1 MAVVEGQRRFAAP
14 PERVFALLT
23 DPDVVASAMPAM
35 RSHSVIDDDHW
46 NAKVKPP
53 LPFAPSITIRFEVLG
68 RRPPEHAALHAH
80 GGGAD
85 VTSTFDL
92 AADGDG
98 TLMHWRTLPRP
109 RPRCGCAAAGGTNA
123 RRGRARALAPRRLDV
138 AVGHAEAGPV
148 LGALDDARLDRGTL
162 RRIGGHAVGGHLDPH
177 LVH

>member
-23 DPDVVASAMPAM
+23 DPDVVASAMPAV
-35 RSHSVIDDDHW
+35 RKHTVADADHW

-53 LPFAPSITIRFEVLG
+53 LPFAPSITIRFEVLD

-92 AADGDG
+92 APDGEG
-98 TLMHWRTLPRP
+98 TLMHWQTEIKLSGILSHFAGPGLDAIAQRQATRTLD
-109 RPRCGCAAAGGTNA
+109 AVE
-123 RRGRARALAPRRLDV
+123 RAL
-138 AVGHAEAGPV
+138 
-148 LGALDDARLDRGTL
+148 
-162 RRIGGHAVGGHLDPH
+162 
-177 LVH
+177 